1 MKYGVGFILYVLML
15 IPVSALSQYELKIS
29 GDHLP
34 AVKYKSNLTDSV
46 LVIKEINKLL
56 NQYQSDGYLAASV
69 DSVSFNQ
76 HKVNA
81 TIVIGE
87 RYKWAALSRGNVDER
102 IWNETGRSEK
112 RWVNTKI
119 TPESFAGIFKSLLT
133 WYENHGYPFAEIKL
147 VNQNWEG
154 NTLSGQIHIEKN
166 DLITIDSVIVRGN
179 AKLSRIYLQN
189 YINIKNGDV
198 YNESVI
204 RGISIRL
211 KELPMVNE
219 TAPFIVSFEGGK
231 AIIIL
236 SLANRKA
243 SQVDGIIGVLP
254 DDNKKG
260 KIKLSGD
267 LRLKLISAFGRG
279 EQFEINWKQ
288 PVANTQD
295 LRTRI
300 NYPFLFSTPFGME
313 GGLAIYKRDT
323 TYIDVNLN
331 AAIQYMLRGNSYLKL
346 FVTNKKT
353 SLLSTSSLVN
363 ATVLPSYA
371 DMVNTTYGLNLR
383 REKTDY
389 RLNPTS
395 GYIVDITAG
404 AGRKK
409 ILKNPNLNIE
419 LYNNIK
425 LNTETYQSELSA
437 DVFFPI
443 GSRFVLN
450 TGMMA
455 AWMNSKNVFSNEQ
468 YRIGGLKTLRGFDE
482 ESIYATQYYI
492 GKTEFRYL
500 LDRNSFLQLF
510 YNQAYYASE
519 TLKENHYDKPLGF
532 GAGITFETKLGI
544 FSLNYAV
551 GKQFSNPIQFR
562 SAKIH
567 FGIVNY
573 F

>member
-1 MKYGVGFILYVLML
+1 M
-15 IPVSALSQYELKIS
+15 SALSQYELKIS

>member
-1 MKYGVGFILYVLML
+1 M
-15 IPVSALSQYELKIS
+15 SALSQYELKIS

-300 NYPFLFSTPFGME
+300 NYPFLFSTPFGVE

>member
-1 MKYGVGFILYVLML
+1 LKYGVGFILYVLML

-300 NYPFLFSTPFGME
+300 NYPFLFSTPFGVE

>member
-300 NYPFLFSTPFGME
+300 NYPFLFSTPFGVE